1 MLAVTG
7 FGEEGDIVFEIE
19 ETVAIDRPI
28 EEVWEF
34 VMDVENEP
42 LWQTT
47 LDAATR
53 LGSGPLRVGSLVR
66 EARRFLGRRIDTTW
80 EMTECDAPV
89 RSSIRS
95 VEAPFAWS
103 GTYALAEKGG
113 GTRFTLTLQGD
124 PGSFFRLAEPVFAR
138 IARREV
144 AGNLANLKDVLE
156 AGAPSGRAG
165 AREAVAAS

>member
-1 MLAVTG
+1 
-7 FGEEGDIVFEIE
+7 VFEIQ
-19 ETVAIDRPI
+19 ETVAIDKPI

-34 VMDVENEP
+34 VMEVENEP

-47 LDAATR
+47 LDAAMR

-66 EARRFLGRRIDTTW
+66 ETRRFLGRRIDTTW
-80 EMTECDAPV
+80 EMIECDALV

-95 VEAPFAWS
+95 VDAPFAWS
-103 GTYALAEKGG
+103 GTYALVEDGV

-138 IARREV
+138 IARREI

-156 AGAPSGRAG
+156 AGIAPEPKGGTAAATAG
-165 AREAVAAS
+165 